1 MLNKELVA
9 SLVNQALES
18 TDNYLIELKITPSN
32 KIIVL
37 IENDNNVA
45 IKDCISISRFIEQN
59 LDREKDDFELE
70 VSSPGIDQPFKHRRQ
85 FFKNIGRAI
94 EIKNT
99 EGEIL
104 KGKLMNADENHIE
117 INLETTKK
125 NKKLVESNLQLD
137 IKDIKE
143 AKLII
148 KI

>member
-37 IENDNNVA
+37 IENDNHVA

-59 LDREKDDFELE
+59 LDREMVDFELE
-70 VSSPGIDQPFKHRRQ
+70 VSSPGIDQPFKHQRQ

-104 KGKLMNADENHIE
+104 KGILMNADENHIE

-125 NKKLVESNLQLD
+125 NKNLVESNLQLD